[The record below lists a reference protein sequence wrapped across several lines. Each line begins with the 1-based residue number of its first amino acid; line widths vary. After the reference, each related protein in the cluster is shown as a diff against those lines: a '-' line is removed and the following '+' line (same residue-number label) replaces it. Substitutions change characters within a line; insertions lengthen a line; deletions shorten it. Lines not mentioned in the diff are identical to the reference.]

1 MTAPDE
7 RLIVLAAGDTVYV
20 FDDVEK
26 ARMQCLVCVGAN
38 LDVQRWRITAQRWPE
53 VRAGLEDLRDG
64 VGIVDARSVPD
75 PDAESG
81 T

>member
-1 MTAPDE
+1 VTAPDE

-26 ARMQCLVCVGAN
+26 ARMQYLVCVAAN
-38 LDVQRWRITAQRWPE
+38 LDVQQWRIAAQRWPE

-64 VGIVDARSVPD
+64 TRIVDARSAPD
-75 PDAESG
+75 PDPGSG
-81 T
+81 L